1 MEGRERTERRV
12 GGRRRGEVEFVLG
25 KGRKWMNERCSR
37 EWAPRLFGVYL
48 FIISIIWTNS
58 IIFF

>member
-25 KGRKWMNERCSR
+25 KRSG
-37 EWAPRLFGVYL
+37 
-48 FIISIIWTNS
+48 
-58 IIFF
+58 

>member
-37 EWAPRLFGVYL
+37 EWTPRLFGVYL
-48 FIISIIWTNS
+48 FFISFI
-58 IIFF
+58 